1 MTRMNDIELDK
12 KLKSIGKAA
21 FVSNY
26 ELIKEFSSGGISRAD
41 AIEVLVKK
49 NVSNEAGAAIRIGNA
64 KLIFENGRELD
75 ALDLILKSNRVSSDI
90 RDLARKLR

>member
-1 MTRMNDIELDK
+1 MNDIELDK

-26 ELIKEFSSGGISRAD
+26 ELFKEFSSGRISRAD
-41 AIEVLVKK
+41 AIEVLVEK

-75 ALDLILKSNRVSSDI
+75 ALDLILKSNRVNSDI

>member
-1 MTRMNDIELDK
+1 MNDIELDK